1 MTKVNHLQ
9 SLCVIHVDFDIWSG
23 QTRLSASDLKLGEGG
38 EIPPEKVAQLG
49 SKKICD
55 PAKLKGFHRLKT
67 ETRRLLLKFGMPFM
81 NGFAVPVSKTDEI
94 CNKLNDINFQFN
106 QLKQDFIKGYNK
118 AVDEWCQ
125 ENPEYERAIRAGALP
140 KETVEERIGFEYQVF
155 MIQPVN
161 EDEANAKRLNRKV
174 ERLGDDLISEVV
186 QEANK
191 FYMERLA
198 GRDQCAVTTRQTLRN
213 IRDKVDGLS
222 FLNSAFNPLVK
233 LLDQTLRGYEQH
245 ADGRNIVAPFFYQVV
260 AAVLIMSERDRIEQY
275 ANGSITVEGMANDIG
290 GSGAQIGDRSKDE
303 KAEQK
308 SDKAGELI
316 PATEGGETKQ
326 QQVGGTES
334 VQSEQTNSGGNAVDL
349 DEDIDNFFKSFAER
363 GEGESEDESNAG
375 DVVREERVDVEDEPV
390 LPEETPVEQ
399 EPVQEEPTE
408 EPLNQELPKT
418 DDDGDYFF

>member
-1 MTKVNHLQ
+1 MTKVNYLQ

-94 CNKLNDINFQFN
+94 CNKLNDINYQFN
-106 QLKQDFIKGYNK
+106 QLKQDFINGYNK

-174 ERLGDDLISEVV
+174 ERLGDDLVSEVV

-191 FYMERLA
+191 FYVERLA

-260 AAVLIMSERDRIEQY
+260 AAVLIMSERERIEEY
-275 ANGSITVEGMANDIG
+275 ANGSITVEGMALNIG
-290 GSGAQIGDRSKDE
+290 GSEAHMGDRSEND
-303 KAEQK
+303 KAGLE
-308 SDKAGELI
+308 SDKAGKSTLL
-316 PATEGGETKQ
+316 PEGDNTVQ
-326 QQVGGTES
+326 QQVGDVGA
-334 VQSEQTNSGGNAVDL
+334 VQSEQTNNSGDAVDL
-349 DEDIDNFFKSFAER
+349 DEDIDNFFKNFAER
-363 GEGESEDESNAG
+363 GDGESEDESNAG
-375 DVVREERVDVEDEPV
+375 EAVQEERVEVEDEPV

-399 EPVQEEPTE
+399 EPIQEEPTT
-408 EPLNQELPKT
+408 EPLNQQPPKT
-418 DDDGDYFF
+418 DDDGDFFF

>member
-1 MTKVNHLQ
+1 
-9 SLCVIHVDFDIWSG
+9 
-23 QTRLSASDLKLGEGG
+23 
-38 EIPPEKVAQLG
+38 
-49 SKKICD
+49 
-55 PAKLKGFHRLKT
+55 
-67 ETRRLLLKFGMPFM
+67 MPFM

-94 CNKLNDINFQFN
+94 CNKLNDISFQFN
-106 QLKQDFIKGYNK
+106 QLKQDFIYGYNN
-118 AVDEWCQ
+118 AVNEWCQ

-161 EDEANAKRLNRKV
+161 EDEANAKHLNRKV

-233 LLDQTLRGYEQH
+233 LLDQTIRGYEQH
-245 ADGRNIVAPFFYQVV
+245 ADGRTIVAPFFYQVV

-290 GSGAQIGDRSKDE
+290 GSEAQMGDRSKDE
-303 KAEQK
+303 MAEHK
-308 SDKAGELI
+308 SDEAGESTL
-316 PATEGGETKQ
+316 TYEGGEAK
-326 QQVGGTES
+326 QQVGGTDS
-334 VQSEQTNSGGNAVDL
+334 VQSEQVSNSGNAVDL
-349 DEDIDNFFKSFAER
+349 DEEIDNFFKNFAEL

-375 DVVREERVDVEDEPV
+375 EADQEGRVDVEDEPV

-399 EPVQEEPTE
+399 EPTQEEPTK

>member
-1 MTKVNHLQ
+1 MNKVNHLQ

-81 NGFAVPVSKTDEI
+81 NGFAVPVSKIDEI

-106 QLKQDFIKGYNK
+106 QLKQDFINGYNK
-118 AVDEWCQ
+118 AVDEWCL

-233 LLDQTLRGYEQH
+233 LLDQTPGIRATCRWPQHRCAFLLSGRGRS
-245 ADGRNIVAPFFYQVV
+245 ADHERERPHR
-260 AAVLIMSERDRIEQY
+260 AVCQR
-275 ANGSITVEGMANDIG
+275 
-290 GSGAQIGDRSKDE
+290 
-303 KAEQK
+303 
-308 SDKAGELI
+308 
-316 PATEGGETKQ
+316 
-326 QQVGGTES
+326 
-334 VQSEQTNSGGNAVDL
+334 L
-349 DEDIDNFFKSFAER
+349 DYC
-363 GEGESEDESNAG
+363 
-375 DVVREERVDVEDEPV
+375 REY
-390 LPEETPVEQ
+390 
-399 EPVQEEPTE
+399 
-408 EPLNQELPKT
+408 
-418 DDDGDYFF
+418 G